1 MAQELDD
8 RPLPDP
14 FPDYVTCPVCGEPDI
29 ELWCYEESGR
39 CPNCGAEI
47 THGPFPCWENC
58 PRRPLPSPA
67 PSSGTESHGMEED
80 EKARPPCP
88 CP

>member
-1 MAQELDD
+1 MAQEPYK

-29 ELWCYEESGR
+29 ELWCYEERGR

-47 THGPFPCWENC
+47 SHGPFPCWENC
-58 PRRPLPSPA
+58 PRRPHRSSA
-67 PSSGTESHGMEED
+67 PS
-80 EKARPPCP
+80 A
-88 CP
+88 